1 MKEAI
6 TEDIR
11 EAISGTQRTLD
22 TPREL
27 SHLDAAQTPSDASV
41 SSSYLMRA
49 AIKWS
54 SAVISGEVAIMGQS
68 WAESADRTRGI
79 SLK

>member
-1 MKEAI
+1 MREAI

-11 EAISGTQRTLD
+11 EAIRGTQRTLDTPRELSHLDEGGNQRTLD

-49 AIKWS
+49 AI
-54 SAVISGEVAIMGQS
+54 
-68 WAESADRTRGI
+68 
-79 SLK
+79 

>member
-1 MKEAI
+1 
-6 TEDIR
+6 
-11 EAISGTQRTLD
+11 
-22 TPREL
+22 
-27 SHLDAAQTPSDASV
+27 LDAAQTPSDASV

-68 WAESADRTRGI
+68 RAESADRTRGI